1 MKLLHAETEYS
12 PAEYELEREDIIPEF
27 DDVWPHIWNCGDYA
41 EPDEVYSEA
50 LSAFRGLVE
59 LNTHEGTDKYI
70 EQVETAEQGL
80 AEALAW
86 FIDAK
91 SGDEQK
97 RTARYIK
104 DLVRVMWDIDKNK
117 FDHQIEL
124 AIDEILENQ

>member
-12 PAEYELEREDIIPEF
+12 PAEYELEREDIVPTF
-27 DDVWPHIWNCGDYA
+27 DDVWPHIERSGDYNDLGEA
-41 EPDEVYSEA
+41 YSEA

-59 LNTHEGTDKYI
+59 INASSDDDSYI
-70 EQVETAEQGL
+70 EQVEAVEQCL
-80 AEALAW
+80 TEALAW
-86 FIDAK
+86 FIDTK

-117 FDHQIEL
+117 FDYQIEL

>member
-1 MKLLHAETEYS
+1 MKLIHNATQYS
-12 PAEYELEREDIIPEF
+12 PAEYELEREDIIPKF
-27 DDVWPHIWNCGDYA
+27 DDAWPHIWNCGDYA
-41 EPDEVYSEA
+41 EPGEVYSEA

-59 LNTHEGTDKYI
+59 LNASSDDDSYI
-70 EQVETAEQGL
+70 EHIEAAEQGL
-80 AEALAW
+80 TEALAW

>member
-1 MKLLHAETEYS
+1 MKLIHNATQYS

-27 DDVWPHIWNCGDYA
+27 DDVWPHIERSGDYN
-41 EPDEVYSEA
+41 DLGEVYSEA

-70 EQVETAEQGL
+70 EQVETTEQGL
-80 AEALAW
+80 TEALAW
-86 FIDAK
+86 FIDTK

-97 RTARYIK
+97 RTAKYIK

-124 AIDEILENQ
+124 AIDEIFGNQ

>member
-1 MKLLHAETEYS
+1 MKLIHNATQYS

-27 DDVWPHIWNCGDYA
+27 DDVWPHIERSGDYN
-41 EPDEVYSEA
+41 DLGEVYSEA

-59 LNTHEGTDKYI
+59 LNRGSGDGSYQ

-80 AEALAW
+80 TEALAW
-86 FIDAK
+86 FIDTK
-91 SGDEQK
+91 SGDEKK

-117 FDHQIEL
+117 FDNEIEL